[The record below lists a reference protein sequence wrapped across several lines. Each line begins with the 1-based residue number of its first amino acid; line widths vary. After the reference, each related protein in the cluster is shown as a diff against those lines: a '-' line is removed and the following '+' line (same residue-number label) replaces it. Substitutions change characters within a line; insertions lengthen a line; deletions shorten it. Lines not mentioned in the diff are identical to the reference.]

1 MMGYAV
7 DIRNKLAEMKN
18 KELHE
23 SFIKLA
29 DNLIETDSE
38 ELLPVLLK
46 IINRYDTVVRSNYG
60 LKSKLNN
67 ECYKLDMMNGR
78 IGGRY
83 R

>member
-1 MMGYAV
+1 MKDFDAIKEKLKSM
-7 DIRNKLAEMKN
+7 RNT
-18 KELHE
+18 ELHE

-29 DNLIETDSE
+29 DNLVETDSE

>member
-1 MMGYAV
+1 MKDFDAIKEKLKSM
-7 DIRNKLAEMKN
+7 RNTD
-18 KELHE
+18 LHE
-23 SFIKLA
+23 SFLKLA

-67 ECYKLDMMNGR
+67 ECYKLDMINGR

>member
-1 MMGYAV
+1 MKDFDAIKEKLKSM
-7 DIRNKLAEMKN
+7 RNTD
-18 KELHE
+18 LHE

-29 DNLIETDSE
+29 DNLVETDSE

-46 IINRYDTVVRSNYG
+46 IINKYDTVVRSNYG

-67 ECYKLDMMNGR
+67 ECYKLDMINGR

>member
-1 MMGYAV
+1 MKDFDAIKEKLKSM
-7 DIRNKLAEMKN
+7 RNTD
-18 KELHE
+18 LHE
-23 SFIKLA
+23 SFLKLA
-29 DNLIETDSE
+29 DNLVETDSE

>member
-1 MMGYAV
+1 MKDFDAIKEKLKSM
-7 DIRNKLAEMKN
+7 RNT
-18 KELHE
+18 ELHE
-23 SFIKLA
+23 SFLKLA
-29 DNLIETDSE
+29 DNLIETNSE

>member
-1 MMGYAV
+1 MKDFDEIKEKLKSM
-7 DIRNKLAEMKN
+7 RNT
-18 KELHE
+18 ELHE
-23 SFIKLA
+23 SFLKLA
-29 DNLIETDSE
+29 DNLIETNSE

-46 IINRYDTVVRSNYG
+46 IINKYDTVVRSNYG

-67 ECYKLDMMNGR
+67 ECYKLEMMNGR

>member
-1 MMGYAV
+1 MKDFDAIKEKLKSM
-7 DIRNKLAEMKN
+7 RNTD
-18 KELHE
+18 LHE
-23 SFIKLA
+23 SFLKLA

-38 ELLPVLLK
+38 ELLPELLK

-67 ECYKLDMMNGR
+67 AGYKLEMMNGR

>member
-1 MMGYAV
+1 MKDFDAIKEKLKSM
-7 DIRNKLAEMKN
+7 RNTD
-18 KELHE
+18 LHE
-23 SFIKLA
+23 SFLKLA
-29 DNLIETDSE
+29 DNLVETDSE
-38 ELLPVLLK
+38 ELLPELLK

>member
-1 MMGYAV
+1 MKDFDAIKEKLKSM
-7 DIRNKLAEMKN
+7 RNTD
-18 KELHE
+18 LHE
-23 SFIKLA
+23 SFLKLA

>member
-1 MMGYAV
+1 MKDFDAIKEKLKSM
-7 DIRNKLAEMKN
+7 RNTD
-18 KELHE
+18 LHE

-38 ELLPVLLK
+38 ELLPELLK

>member
-1 MMGYAV
+1 MKDFDEIKEKLKSM
-7 DIRNKLAEMKN
+7 RNT
-18 KELHE
+18 ELHE
-23 SFIKLA
+23 SFLKLA

-67 ECYKLDMMNGR
+67 ECYKRDMMNGR

>member
-1 MMGYAV
+1 MKDFDEIKEKLKSM
-7 DIRNKLAEMKN
+7 RNT
-18 KELHE
+18 ELHE
-23 SFIKLA
+23 SFLKLA
-29 DNLIETDSE
+29 DNLIETNSE

-46 IINRYDTVVRSNYG
+46 IINKYDTVVRSNYG